1 MKIKSIIKKDYQ
13 GDVYNLRI
21 KSEDGLNHNYIAN
34 GILVSNC
41 HHTNSM
47 SIKKIVSKCMH
58 SKWRYGLTGTLT
70 KRGTADYLTIQ
81 QFLGP
86 LVVEIPPSFLF
97 DNNYAT
103 PIHIKVVVLDWLD
116 PEYKEKL
123 ADLKLN
129 HGNIEGTEI
138 YNIERKMVVESRKR
152 LNYVVDFILKTSKNS
167 LVLFQSVKDEYG
179 KQIWNMLR
187 EKSAD
192 KEVFYV
198 DGDTDENL
206 REEYK
211 SRMSSGENKVLIA
224 TYGTFA
230 TGISI
235 NNLHNIFLVE
245 SYKSEVLIKQSLGR
259 GMRKMEGKDKVN
271 VIDFV
276 DDFSSAKY
284 QNYLMK
290 HSAARI
296 DIYKREGFQYK
307 IFNVKL

>member
-1 MKIKSIIKKDYQ
+1 
-13 GDVYNLRI
+13 
-21 KSEDGLNHNYIAN
+21 
-34 GILVSNC
+34 
-41 HHTNSM
+41 
-47 SIKKIVSKCMH
+47 MH
-58 SKWRYGLTGTLT
+58 SRWRFGLTGTLT

-103 PIHIKVVVLDWLD
+103 PVSIKVVVMDWLE

-123 ADLKLN
+123 AELKTN
-129 HGNIEGTEI
+129 NSKGGDNKIEGNEF
-138 YNIERKMVVESRKR
+138 YNIERKLVIESKKR
-152 LNYVVDFILKTSKNS
+152 LNYVVDFINKTSKNS

-179 KQIWNMLR
+179 KQIWNALR
-187 EKSAD
+187 EKSSD
-192 KEVFYV
+192 REVFYV
-198 DGDTDENL
+198 DGDTDESL

-211 SRMSSGENKVLIA
+211 TRMSTGTNKILIA

-259 GMRKMEGKDKVN
+259 GMRKMDGKEKVN

-276 DDFSSAKY
+276 DDFSTKGY
-284 QNYLMK
+284 QNYLIK
-290 HSAARI
+290 HSEVRI
-296 DIYKREGFQYK
+296 QIYRKDCFDYK